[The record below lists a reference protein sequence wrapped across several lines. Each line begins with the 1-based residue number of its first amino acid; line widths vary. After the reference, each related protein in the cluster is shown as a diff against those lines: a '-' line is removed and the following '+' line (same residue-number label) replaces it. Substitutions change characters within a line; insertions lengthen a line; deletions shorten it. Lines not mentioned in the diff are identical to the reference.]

1 MVGKKKWTIYELCAV
16 RAMLKAQ
23 FADGDIID
31 NFPLWFP
38 EAKHKVIVS
47 SIKHVQL
54 DIFSADAYINLEA
67 QWEDIPGKKGYLL
80 GLFALGMDRDV
91 IANHIDSI
99 CPSHRWPERTS
110 KSDAVDIDQYLPQ
123 LRRYSWWSEPVSI
136 AYFFH
141 T

>member
-38 EAKHKVIVS
+38 DAKHEVIPS

-54 DIFSADAYINLEA
+54 DIISADGYINLEA

-80 GLFALGMDRDV
+80 GLFALGMERDE
-91 IANHIDSI
+91 IANHIKNKF
-99 CPSHRWPERTS
+99 PTHRWPERIGKADAIDIATS
-110 KSDAVDIDQYLPQ
+110 T
-123 LRRYSWWSEPVSI
+123 
-136 AYFFH
+136 FH
-141 T
+141 SCAEIVAHESP